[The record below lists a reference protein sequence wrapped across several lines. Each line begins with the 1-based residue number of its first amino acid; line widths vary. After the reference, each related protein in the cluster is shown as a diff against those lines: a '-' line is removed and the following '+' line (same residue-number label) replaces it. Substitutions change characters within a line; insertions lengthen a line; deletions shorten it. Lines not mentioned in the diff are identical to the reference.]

1 MFKTNT
7 RRLCKL
13 GQWGGKADQLWRDQ
27 DAKNDMVV
35 NSLYFP
41 FASYIIPGWALE
53 TPAIWEH

>member
-1 MFKTNT
+1 MFKTNI

-13 GQWGGKADQLWRDQ
+13 GGKKKADQFWRHQ

-35 NSLYFP
+35 NSLRFP

-53 TPAIWEH
+53 KPAIWEH